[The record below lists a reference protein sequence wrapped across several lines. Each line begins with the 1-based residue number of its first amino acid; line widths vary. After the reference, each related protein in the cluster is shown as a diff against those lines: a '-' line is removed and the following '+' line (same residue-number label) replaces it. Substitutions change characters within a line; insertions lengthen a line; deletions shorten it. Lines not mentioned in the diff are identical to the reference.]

1 VIPTVAGHAPP
12 ASLLKEDAGQIF
24 EAREGVM
31 NALQLDHLG
40 QYSDILHTHRGDR
53 LTLRFVEPRDA
64 GSLQNYVRALSSGS
78 RYNRFFG
85 ALGELPKALLERF
98 IHISAADGF
107 TVIATMDIDGFET
120 IVGEARY
127 IFHEDS
133 QGVEFGIS
141 VADRWQGHGIGPA
154 LLKNLACRAAALGA
168 KSLFGDTLRS
178 NGTMVAVARKAGFG
192 LTQHPHDWKLVR
204 IMKPLAVEPE
214 AIPCANWR
222 IAAASRGVAGATV
235 N

>member
-1 VIPTVAGHAPP
+1 M
-12 ASLLKEDAGQIF
+12 S
-24 EAREGVM
+24 
-31 NALQLDHLG
+31 ALRLDDLS

-64 GSLQNYVRALSSGS
+64 HALQNYVRALSSGS

-85 ALGELPKALLERF
+85 ALGELPKALLDRF
-98 IHISAADGF
+98 THVSKASGF

-127 IFHEDS
+127 IFHADS
-133 QGVEFGIS
+133 QNVEFGLS
-141 VADRWQGHGIGPA
+141 VADRWHGHGIGPA
-154 LLKNLACRAAALGA
+154 LLKNLECRAAAFGA
-168 KSLFGDTLRS
+168 ASLFGDTLRS
-178 NGTMVAVARKAGFG
+178 NSTMIATARKAGFE

-204 IMKPLAVEPE
+204 ITKPLAVAPE
-214 AIPCANWR
+214 AIPCASWK
-222 IAAASRGVAGATV
+222 IAAASGGVARAPV